1 MKSNGRF
8 VNSHPIKIYI
18 YIYIYINHKR
28 INDYLFPF

>member
-18 YIYIYINHKR
+18 YIYINHKR